1 MDRLIIETVLSDVDE
16 ILISGD
22 YSNTQ
27 EHPCLLL
34 SYKAANIDQ
43 IIHAFAA
50 LKKLLSNHEVSLL
63 VCETMVSGM
72 YDLEI
77 VSDAMD
83 EPVRISNKVIEHED
97 IRKLRGLLSNS
108 PELKIAT
115 NVSQEENWIHANK
128 VEIRVC

>member
-1 MDRLIIETVLSDVDE
+1 
-16 ILISGD
+16 
-22 YSNTQ
+22 
-27 EHPCLLL
+27 LLL

-43 IIHAFAA
+43 IIHAFSA
-50 LKKLLSNHEVSLL
+50 LKKLLANHEVSLL

-83 EPVRISNKVIEHED
+83 EPVRINNKVIEHEE
-97 IRKLRGLLSNS
+97 IRKLRELLSNS

-115 NVSQEENWIHANK
+115 TVSQEENWIHANK